1 MKSKKVL
8 ALLVTAVVTFTTI
21 FSGCGNKK
29 GPDAPKTG
37 IDKEQ
42 VLNYCF
48 ISDVRSLDPSIND
61 DTYGGMVLTDTMEAL
76 TRVEQDEK
84 GNDVIKPAGAEKW
97 EVSPDGLTY
106 TFHLRNFNWEDGKK
120 VTSKDYAYSLMRTLE
135 PATAATYV
143 QLIDMIKGAAAYNG
157 GTGKKEDIGITT
169 PDDNTLVITLDKPTP
184 YFMNLTYFTLFM
196 PQRQDMVEKNAKNY
210 GADAGTLLSC
220 GPFKLKEWVH
230 DSKIVLEKNEN
241 YYDKDKVKLNT
252 VNIKVIKEEEAEMQE
267 LYNGGLDMANVTKQ
281 DWKEKFKA
289 LGTLDLIENIEP
301 STTYFHFNQTATI
314 NGVKLF
320 SNAKVRRAFSAAL
333 DRQQIV
339 DMINDGAAVPAT
351 GWVPFRLQLNGEEFR
366 KASGFEPVSKLLE
379 EIKDP
384 KAYLIEGLKELNAD
398 PDPSKYNVHYIV
410 GNTSALGKKNAEVYQ
425 QMLQKALGVT
435 ISIDTVES
443 KVKRDRIK
451 ALDYELSNLA
461 WIGDYNDPSTFMNMW
476 YTTRPN
482 YNTGWTNKKYDELLD
497 KASATS
503 DQKQR
508 LEFFKEAE
516 KLLVYEDATI
526 APTVFNKHSE
536 FQFKYVKGVMRPT
549 FGSICELKYAYIEGK
564 EK

>member
-8 ALLVTAVVTFTTI
+8 TLLTATLIAVSTVL
-21 FSGCGNKK
+21 SGCGKDDPKK
-29 GPDAPKTG
+29 VEGG
-37 IDKEQ
+37 IDKDQ
-42 VLNYCF
+42 TLNYCF

-84 GNDVIKPAGAEKW
+84 GNDVIKPAGATKW
-97 EVSPDGLTY
+97 DVSQDGLTY
-106 TFHLRNFNWEDGKK
+106 TFHLRDFNWEDGKK

-135 PATAATYV
+135 PATGATYV
-143 QLIDMIKGAAAYNG
+143 QLIDMIKGASAYNG
-157 GTGKKEDIGITT
+157 GTGKKEDVGITT
-169 PDDNTLVITLDKPTP
+169 PDDNTLVITLEKPTP

-281 DWKEKFKA
+281 DWKEKFNATGKM
-289 LGTLDLIENIEP
+289 DLLENIEP
-301 STTYFHFNQTATI
+301 STSYFHFNQTATI

-320 SNAKVRRAFSAAL
+320 SNAKVRRAFSVAL

-351 GWVPFRLQLNGEEFR
+351 GWVPLRLQLNGEEFR
-366 KASGFEPVSKLLE
+366 KASGFDPVSELQK

-384 KAYLIEGLKELNAD
+384 KAYLIEGLKELGGD
-398 PDPSKYNVHYIV
+398 TDPSKYTVHYIV

-425 QMLQKALGVT
+425 QMLQKALGVN
-435 ISIDTVES
+435 IAIDTVES

-482 YNTGWTNKKYDELLD
+482 YNTGWANKKYDELMD
-497 KASATS
+497 KASSTS

-508 LEFFKEAE
+508 LQYFKDAE

-536 FQFKYVKGVMRPT
+536 FQYKYVKGVMRPT
-549 FGSICELKYAYIEGK
+549 FGSICELKYAYIEGRSK
-564 EK
+564 

>member
-29 GPDAPKTG
+29 GPDTPKTG

-61 DTYGGMVLTDTMEAL
+61 DTYGGMILTDTMEAL

-135 PATAATYV
+135 PATTYV

-230 DSKIVLEKNEN
+230 DSKIVLERNEN

-301 STTYFHFNQTATI
+301 STSYFHFNQTATI

-384 KAYLIEGLKELNAD
+384 KAYLIEGLKELKAD

-482 YNTGWTNKKYDELLD
+482 YKTGWANTKYDELLD

>member
-29 GPDAPKTG
+29 GPDTPKTG

-61 DTYGGMVLTDTMEAL
+61 DTYGGMILTDTMEAL

-320 SNAKVRRAFSAAL
+320 SNAKVRRAFSAAF

-398 PDPSKYNVHYIV
+398 PDPSKYNIHYIV

-482 YNTGWTNKKYDELLD
+482 YNTGWANKKYDELMD

>member
-8 ALLVTAVVTFTTI
+8 TLLTATLIAVSTVL
-21 FSGCGNKK
+21 SGCGKDDPKK
-29 GPDAPKTG
+29 VEGG
-37 IDKEQ
+37 IDKDQ
-42 VLNYCF
+42 TLNYCF

-84 GNDVIKPAGAEKW
+84 GNDVIKPAGATKW
-97 EVSPDGLTY
+97 DVSQDGLTY
-106 TFHLRNFNWEDGKK
+106 TFHLRDFNWEDGKK

-135 PATAATYV
+135 PATGATYV
-143 QLIDMIKGAAAYNG
+143 QLIDMIKGASAYNG
-157 GTGKKEDIGITT
+157 GTGKKEDVGVTT
-169 PDDNTLVITLDKPTP
+169 PDDNTLVITLEKPTP

-281 DWKEKFKA
+281 DWKEKFNATGKM
-289 LGTLDLIENIEP
+289 DLLENIEP
-301 STTYFHFNQTATI
+301 STSYFHFNQTATI

-320 SNAKVRRAFSAAL
+320 SNAKVRRAFSVAL

-351 GWVPFRLQLNGEEFR
+351 GWVPLRLQLNGEEFR
-366 KASGFEPVSKLLE
+366 KASGFDPVSELQK

-384 KAYLIEGLKELNAD
+384 KAYLIEGLKELGGD
-398 PDPSKYNVHYIV
+398 TDPSKYTVHYIV

-425 QMLQKALGVT
+425 QMLQKALGVN
-435 ISIDTVES
+435 IAIDTVES

-482 YNTGWTNKKYDELLD
+482 YNTGWANKKYDELMD
-497 KASATS
+497 KASSTS

-508 LEFFKEAE
+508 LQYFKDAE

-536 FQFKYVKGVMRPT
+536 FQYKYVKGVMRPT
-549 FGSICELKYAYIEGK
+549 FGSICELKYAYIEGRSK
-564 EK
+564 

>member
-8 ALLVTAVVTFTTI
+8 TLLTATLIAVSTVL
-21 FSGCGNKK
+21 SGCGKDDPKK
-29 GPDAPKTG
+29 VEGG
-37 IDKEQ
+37 IDKDQ
-42 VLNYCF
+42 TLNYCF

-84 GNDVIKPAGAEKW
+84 GNDVIKPAGATKW
-97 EVSPDGLTY
+97 DVSQDGLTY
-106 TFHLRNFNWEDGKK
+106 TFHLRDFNWEDGKK

-135 PATAATYV
+135 PATGATYV
-143 QLIDMIKGAAAYNG
+143 QLIDMIKGASAYNG
-157 GTGKKEDIGITT
+157 GTGKKEDVGITT
-169 PDDNTLVITLDKPTP
+169 PDDNTLVITLEKPTP

-281 DWKEKFKA
+281 DWKEKFNATGKM
-289 LGTLDLIENIEP
+289 DLLENIEP
-301 STTYFHFNQTATI
+301 STSYFHFNQTATI

-320 SNAKVRRAFSAAL
+320 SNAKVRRAFSVAL

-351 GWVPFRLQLNGEEFR
+351 GWVPLRLQLNGEEFR
-366 KASGFEPVSKLLE
+366 KASGFDPITELQK

-384 KAYLIEGLKELNAD
+384 KAYLIEGLKELGGD
-398 PDPSKYNVHYIV
+398 TDPSKYTVHYIV

-425 QMLQKALGVT
+425 QMLQKALGVN
-435 ISIDTVES
+435 IAIDTVES

-482 YNTGWTNKKYDELLD
+482 YKTGWANKKYDELMD
-497 KASATS
+497 KASSTS

-508 LEFFKEAE
+508 LQYFKDAE

-536 FQFKYVKGVMRPT
+536 FQYKYVKGVMRPT

-564 EK
+564 SK

>member
-8 ALLVTAVVTFTTI
+8 TLLTATLIAVSTVL
-21 FSGCGNKK
+21 SGCGKDK
-29 GPDAPKTG
+29 PKEAQGG
-37 IDKEQ
+37 IDKDQ
-42 VLNYCF
+42 TLNYCF

-84 GNDVIKPAGAEKW
+84 GNDVIKPAGATKW
-97 EVSPDGLTY
+97 DVSPDGLTY
-106 TFHLRNFNWEDGKK
+106 TFHLRDFNWEDGKK

-135 PATAATYV
+135 PATGATYV
-143 QLIDMIKGAAAYNG
+143 QLIDMIKGASAYNG
-157 GTGKKEDIGITT
+157 GTGKKEDVGITT
-169 PDDNTLVITLDKPTP
+169 PDDNTLVITLEKPTP

-281 DWKEKFKA
+281 DWKEKFNATGKM
-289 LGTLDLIENIEP
+289 DLLENIEP
-301 STTYFHFNQTATI
+301 STSYFHFNQTATI

-320 SNAKVRRAFSAAL
+320 SNAKVRRAFSVAL

-351 GWVPFRLQLNGEEFR
+351 GWVPLRLQLNGEEFR
-366 KASGFEPVSKLLE
+366 KASGFDPVSELQK

-384 KAYLIEGLKELNAD
+384 KAYLIEGLKELGGD
-398 PDPSKYNVHYIV
+398 TDPSKYTVHYIV

-425 QMLQKALGVT
+425 QMLQKALGVN
-435 ISIDTVES
+435 IAIDTVES

-482 YNTGWTNKKYDELLD
+482 YNTGWANKKYDELMD
-497 KASATS
+497 KASSTS

-508 LEFFKEAE
+508 LQYFKDAE

-536 FQFKYVKGVMRPT
+536 FQYKYVKGVMRPT
-549 FGSICELKYAYIEGK
+549 FGSICELKYAYIEGRSK
-564 EK
+564 

>member
-29 GPDAPKTG
+29 GPDTPKTG

-61 DTYGGMVLTDTMEAL
+61 DTYGGMILTDTMEAL

-230 DSKIVLEKNEN
+230 DSKIVLERNEN

-301 STTYFHFNQTATI
+301 STSYFHFNQAATI

-366 KASGFEPVSKLLE
+366 KASGFEPITKLLE

-482 YNTGWTNKKYDELLD
+482 YKTGWANTKYDELLD

-508 LEFFKEAE
+508 LQFFKEAE

>member
-8 ALLVTAVVTFTTI
+8 TLLTATLIAVSTVL
-21 FSGCGNKK
+21 SGCGKDDPKK
-29 GPDAPKTG
+29 VEGG
-37 IDKEQ
+37 IDKDQ
-42 VLNYCF
+42 TLNYCF

-76 TRVEQDEK
+76 TRVEQDDK
-84 GNDVIKPAGAEKW
+84 GNDVIKPAGATKW
-97 EVSPDGLTY
+97 DVSQDGLTY
-106 TFHLRNFNWEDGKK
+106 TFHLRDFNWEDGKK

-135 PATAATYV
+135 PATGATYV
-143 QLIDMIKGAAAYNG
+143 QLIDMIKGASAYNG
-157 GTGKKEDIGITT
+157 GTGKKEDVGITT
-169 PDDNTLVITLDKPTP
+169 PDDNTLVITLEKPTP

-281 DWKEKFKA
+281 DWKEKFNATGKM
-289 LGTLDLIENIEP
+289 DLLENIEP
-301 STTYFHFNQTATI
+301 STSYFHFNQTATI

-320 SNAKVRRAFSAAL
+320 SNAKVRRAFSVAL

-351 GWVPFRLQLNGEEFR
+351 GWVPLRLQLNGEEFR
-366 KASGFEPVSKLLE
+366 KASGFDPVSELQK

-384 KAYLIEGLKELNAD
+384 KAYLIEGLKELGGD
-398 PDPSKYNVHYIV
+398 TDPSKYTVHYIV

-425 QMLQKALGVT
+425 QMLQKALGVN
-435 ISIDTVES
+435 IAIDTVES

-482 YNTGWTNKKYDELLD
+482 YNTGWANKKYDELMD
-497 KASATS
+497 KASSTS

-508 LEFFKEAE
+508 LQYFKDAE

-536 FQFKYVKGVMRPT
+536 FQYKYVKGVMRPT

-564 EK
+564 SK

>member
-8 ALLVTAVVTFTTI
+8 TLLTATLIAVSTVL
-21 FSGCGNKK
+21 SGCGKDK
-29 GPDAPKTG
+29 PKEAQGG
-37 IDKEQ
+37 IDKDQ
-42 VLNYCF
+42 TLNYCF

-84 GNDVIKPAGAEKW
+84 GNDVIKPAGATKW
-97 EVSPDGLTY
+97 DVSPDGLTY
-106 TFHLRNFNWEDGKK
+106 TFHLRDFNWEDGKK

-135 PATAATYV
+135 PATGATYV
-143 QLIDMIKGAAAYNG
+143 QLIDMIKGASAYNG
-157 GTGKKEDIGITT
+157 GTGKKEDVGITT
-169 PDDNTLVITLDKPTP
+169 PDDNTLVITLEKPTP

-281 DWKEKFKA
+281 DWKEKFNATGKM
-289 LGTLDLIENIEP
+289 DLLENIEP
-301 STTYFHFNQTATI
+301 STSYFHFNQTATI

-320 SNAKVRRAFSAAL
+320 SNAKVRRAFSVAL

-351 GWVPFRLQLNGEEFR
+351 GWVPLRLQLNGEEFR
-366 KASGFEPVSKLLE
+366 KASGFDPVSELQK

-384 KAYLIEGLKELNAD
+384 KAYLIEGLKELGGD
-398 PDPSKYNVHYIV
+398 PDPSKYTVHYIV

-425 QMLQKALGVT
+425 QMLQKALGVN
-435 ISIDTVES
+435 IAIDTVES

-482 YNTGWTNKKYDELLD
+482 YNTGWANKKYDELMD
-497 KASATS
+497 KASSTS

-508 LEFFKEAE
+508 LQYFKDAE
-516 KLLVYEDATI
+516 KILVYEDATI

-536 FQFKYVKGVMRPT
+536 FQYKYVKGVMRPT
-549 FGSICELKYAYIEGK
+549 FGSICELKYAYIEGRSK
-564 EK
+564 